1 MYDLVDSILS
11 MYMDVYKQSDLQD
24 ADTGS
29 IKKEWQFD
37 RTVPCSAK
45 GVINNSASSRTGD
58 RQTLSNKYVNEQ
70 MLQIRTSEKIILRE
84 KITNIRDS
92 EGTVI
97 WEELNF
103 PSNTPT
109 VFEVMG
115 VTPMTDP
122 LGGILGYNST
132 VKRSENQT
140 IGQ

>member
-1 MYDLVDSILS
+1 MYALIDSILP
-11 MYMDVYKQSDLQD
+11 MFMDVYRQFDSQD
-24 ADTGS
+24 PDTGS

-45 GVINNSASSRTGD
+45 GSISNSSSITTGGV
-58 RQTLSNKYVNEQ
+58 QSFNNKYKNEE
-70 MLQIRTSEKIILRE
+70 MLQIRTSEKITLRE
-84 KITNIRDS
+84 KITNIRDY
-92 EGTVI
+92 EGNII

-109 VFEVMG
+109 VFEVMST
-115 VTPMTDP
+115 TPMTDP
-122 LGGILGYNST
+122 LGGVIGYSST

>member
-1 MYDLVDSILS
+1 MYDLVDSVMPMLL
-11 MYMDVYKQSDLQD
+11 DVYRQFDLQD
-24 ADTGS
+24 PDTGS

-45 GVINNSASSRTGD
+45 GVITNSSSSRTGD
-58 RQTLSNKYVNEQ
+58 RQILSNKYTNEQ
-70 MLQIRTSEKIILRE
+70 MLQIRTSEKITLRE
-84 KITNIRDS
+84 KITNIRDT

-103 PSNTPT
+103 PTNTPT

-115 VTPMTDP
+115 ITPMTDP
-122 LGGILGYNST
+122 LGGVLGYNST

-140 IGQ
+140 IG

>member
-1 MYDLVDSILS
+1 MYDLIDSF
-11 MYMDVYKQSDLQD
+11 MPMFMDVYKQFDLQD
-24 ADTGS
+24 SNTGA

-45 GVINNSASSRTGD
+45 GIISNSSASRSGD
-58 RQTLSNKYVNEQ
+58 KQVMSNKYLNDQ
-70 MLQIRTSEKIILRE
+70 ILQVRTSEKLSLRE

-103 PSNTPT
+103 PTNTPT
-109 VFEVMG
+109 VFELMG
-115 VTPMTDP
+115 ITPMTDP
-122 LGGILGYNST
+122 LGGVVGYNST

>member
-1 MYDLVDSILS
+1 MYDLVDSI
-11 MYMDVYKQSDLQD
+11 MPMFVDVYRQFDSQD
-24 ADTGS
+24 PDTGS

-37 RTVPCSAK
+37 RTVPCNAK
-45 GVINNSASSRTGD
+45 GMISNSASARSGD
-58 RQTLSNKYVNEQ
+58 KQIMSNKYTNHQVLE
-70 MLQIRTSEKIILRE
+70 IRTAQKITLRE

-103 PSNTPT
+103 PTNTPT
-109 VFEVMG
+109 VYEPMG
-115 VTPMTDP
+115 TTPITDP
-122 LGGILGYNST
+122 FGGVIGYNST

>member
-1 MYDLVDSILS
+1 MYDLVDSVMPLL
-11 MYMDVYKQSDLQD
+11 MDVYKQFDLQD

-29 IKKEWQFD
+29 IKKEWQFEK
-37 RTVPCSAK
+37 TVACSAK
-45 GVINNSASSRTGD
+45 GNISNSSSSTAGD
-58 RQTLSNKYVNEQ
+58 KQTFSNKYKNEET
-70 MLQIRTSEKIILRE
+70 LQIRTIGKITLRE
-84 KITNIRDS
+84 KITNIRDQ

-115 VTPMTDP
+115 ITPMIDP
-122 LGGILGYNST
+122 LGGVLAYNAT

>member
-1 MYDLVDSILS
+1 MYDLVDSLLS
-11 MYMDVYKQSDLQD
+11 MFMDIYKQFDLQD
-24 ADTGS
+24 PNTGA

-37 RTVPCSAK
+37 RTIPCSAK
-45 GVINNSASSRTGD
+45 GIISNSSSSRSGD
-58 RQTLSNKYVNEQ
+58 KQIISNKYVNDQ
-70 MLQIRTSEKIILRE
+70 ILQIRTSEKITLRE

-103 PSNTPT
+103 PTNTPT
-109 VFEVMG
+109 VFELMG
-115 VTPMTDP
+115 ITPMTDP
-122 LGGILGYNST
+122 LGGVVGYNST

>member
-1 MYDLVDSILS
+1 MYDLVDSV
-11 MYMDVYKQSDLQD
+11 MPMFMDVYKQFDLQD

-45 GVINNSASSRTGD
+45 GIISNSSSSRTGD
-58 RQTLSNKYVNEQ
+58 RQVMSNKYTNDQ
-70 MLQIRTSEKIILRE
+70 ILQIRTSDKITLRE
-84 KITNIRDS
+84 KITNIRDA

-103 PSNTPT
+103 PTNTPT
-109 VFEVMG
+109 VYELMG
-115 VTPMTDP
+115 ITPMTDP
-122 LGGILGYNST
+122 LGGVIGYNST
-132 VKRSENQT
+132 VKRSENQI

>member
-1 MYDLVDSILS
+1 MYDLVDSVMPMLL
-11 MYMDVYKQSDLQD
+11 DVYKQFDRQD
-24 ADTGS
+24 PNTGA

-45 GVINNSASSRTGD
+45 GNISRSSSGRTGD
-58 RQTLSNKYVNEQ
+58 TQVLSNKYVNEQ
-70 MLQIRTSEKIILRE
+70 TLQIRTLEKLTLRE
-84 KITNIRDS
+84 KLTNIRDS
-92 EGTVI
+92 EGTVV

-103 PSNTPT
+103 PTNTPT
-109 VFEVMG
+109 VFELMG
-115 VTPMTDP
+115 ITPMIDP